1 MMRTRSLLPA
11 APARRAL
18 RATSALCCAAALI
31 LVLGPGGAALA
42 DEPAKAPPAPSEAT
56 TSAPAS
62 PAAAPKAASVSV
74 SQMLRDGAAL
84 KALIL
89 KKSSL
94 VAAADAR
101 IAQAQADVG
110 TAHLLPNPSVDM
122 TLGGLVLGDTNPARP
137 HLGFDQTALFDVGVS
152 EMVELGKRGPRID
165 AAKSRLESAKA
176 LAQVTTQD
184 AVGDA
189 REALGRVAYYAAR
202 SAILEEGAETA
213 RKGATVEK
221 AKLDQG
227 GTSGADYDRL
237 ALEVIALEAEASRGK
252 TELAGALT
260 SCQALLRTPCDD
272 SGAGEADLN
281 AAADV
286 PAAPSGDTVES
297 RPDIVAVKKEAE
309 ASRSDAELARAK
321 AIPDPTIR
329 LGYTR
334 DQLAVAGNQSNVL
347 SLSVTIPLPL
357 FDHGQHDAAKA
368 MARATELDH
377 TATALS
383 AGATSDVASLRA
395 KTTYLEKAVATMKK
409 DAVPKAQSVV
419 GVTEK
424 AFAEG
429 QVGLTDLLLARRA
442 YLGLRLSQ
450 IDLAYEHFTA
460 RSSLRRALGLDVL
473 AR

>member
-1 MMRTRSLLPA
+1 
-11 APARRAL
+11 
-18 RATSALCCAAALI
+18 LI
-31 LVLGPGGAALA
+31 LALGPGGAALA
-42 DEPAKAPPAPSEAT
+42 DEPAKAPSAASGAEAVPEAP
-56 TSAPAS
+56 PS
-62 PAAAPKAASVSV
+62 PAGAPKATGVSV

-122 TLGGLVLGDTNPARP
+122 TLGGLVIGDSNPSKP

-152 EMVELGKRGPRID
+152 QMVELGKRGPRID

-202 SAILEEGAETA
+202 SAILEEGAEAA

-237 ALEVIALEAEASRGK
+237 ALEVIALEAEAARGK

-272 SGAGEADLN
+272 AGAGEADLN

-309 ASRSDAELARAK
+309 ASRSDAELARAR

-334 DQLAVAGNQSNVL
+334 DQLVVAGNQSNVL

-368 MARATELDH
+368 TARATELDH

-383 AGATSDVASLRA
+383 TGATSDVASLRA
-395 KTTYLEKAVATMKK
+395 KTAYLEKAVATMKK

-429 QVGLTDLLLARRA
+429 QIGLTDLLLARRA

-460 RSSLRRALGLDVL
+460 RSALRRALGLDVL
-473 AR
+473 SR